1 LRVEGRE
8 KGGHGTRRETACT
21 AEVGKA
27 GRARFE
33 GAGTGKR
40 ADTELGRRGLGGHV
54 CGWTG
59 GTKGLEGVGLEG
71 TCAGGKAGK
80 RGDTGLR
87 AVALKGTIE
96 GA

>member
-1 LRVEGRE
+1 MRVDGRD
-8 KGGHGTRRETACT
+8 KGRTQ
-21 AEVGKA
+21 
-27 GRARFE
+27 
-33 GAGTGKR
+33 
-40 ADTELGRRGLGGHV
+40 
-54 CGWTG
+54 
-59 GTKGLEGVGLEG
+59 GLEGVGLEG

>member
-1 LRVEGRE
+1 MEGRE
-8 KGGHGTRRETACT
+8 KGGHGTRRETGGHRAWKER
-21 AEVGKA
+21 AW
-27 GRARFE
+27 RARV
-33 GAGTGKR
+33 R
-40 ADTELGRRGLGGHV
+40 VDGRDKGR
-54 CGWTG
+54 TQ
-59 GTKGLEGVGLEG
+59 GLEGVGLEG